1 MRFRSATGR
10 VERLKQPLVHHPN
23 RRMEDALR
31 RIDEYSTAGAKVLN
45 EGGKRAF
52 FTSGIAHGAAAFL
65 RAIHLR
71 NSDSSTAVR
80 VIWSPSTTRSSSYH
94 KYMKLWLLQ
103 RDKKK

>member
-1 MRFRSATGR
+1 MRFRICTGR
-10 VERLKQPLVHHPN
+10 VERLKQPLIHHPI

-65 RAIHLR
+65 RAYIW

-80 VIWSPSTTRSSSYH
+80 VIWSPSTTRS
-94 KYMKLWLLQ
+94 
-103 RDKKK
+103 RATTNT